1 MNTCLR
7 TYYVC
12 LSIHVFLCFATY
24 GCYHLCVFL
33 FNIFS
38 DEYTS
43 MRAEMADEKN
53 PGATV
58 MHEDND
64 LVRKS

>member
-1 MNTCLR
+1 MF
-7 TYYVC
+7 
-12 LSIHVFLCFATY
+12 FLCFATY

-64 LVRKS
+64 LVRKN

>member
-24 GCYHLCVFL
+24 GCCPPCVFL

>member
-1 MNTCLR
+1 MS
-7 TYYVC
+7 VC
-12 LSIHVFLCFATY
+12 QSMFFLCFATY
-24 GCYHLCVFL
+24 GCCHPCVFL
-33 FNIFS
+33 LNIFS

-64 LVRKS
+64 LVRKN